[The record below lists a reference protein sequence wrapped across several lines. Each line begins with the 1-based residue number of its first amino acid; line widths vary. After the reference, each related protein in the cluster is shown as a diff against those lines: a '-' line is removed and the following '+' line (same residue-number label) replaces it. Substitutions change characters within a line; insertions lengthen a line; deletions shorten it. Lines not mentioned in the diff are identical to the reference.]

1 MRHTQ
6 KFFTVA
12 STVLASALVST
23 VACAST
29 AGAPTTATP
38 AASIG
43 ASIGVGSAVTTPSI
57 WPVLIALG
65 VVVAAI
71 VLFGMFMKKL
81 NPASAQSGK
90 LLRVVSQLPVGPK
103 ERVVVVS
110 FQSQWLVLGVTAQ
123 QVNLLSTSDIPAG
136 NEQNTDTTATPAFAK
151 WLQNALKPSSSNPA
165 QSGSN

>member
-38 AASIG
+38 A